1 MWEPLTDEQ
10 KVSLV
15 CLKYEEGYCLRN
27 SSCQKLTGHLD
38 NSLIIRPHIDN
49 MKRTYQSNGEI
60 DYSSDACYT
69 TTKRLDIAGK
79 DLGPNLHNYND
90 LFPLEITS
98 RLLQF
103 LFTHELLLR
112 YVKVKMFSNC
122 TNGCK
127 DSLKTACGSEL
138 LSLPRIRNHH
148 ENERLFQS

>member
-1 MWEPLTDEQ
+1 
-10 KVSLV
+10 
-15 CLKYEEGYCLRN
+15 
-27 SSCQKLTGHLD
+27 
-38 NSLIIRPHIDN
+38 

-79 DLGPNLHNYND
+79 DLGPNLHNSND

-98 RLLQF
+98 RFLQF